1 MPNIDKLNGVTVT
14 DIASVD
20 NHNASAIASINAQ
33 DLVTASFLLDTYG
46 ANVKIAYSVRKL
58 RTAYAGNCMRVRND
72 SSVELD
78 IGFDGSGNLDE
89 SALLTHCGSGDGFVV
104 KWYDQSGNGGNME
117 QGTGSVQ
124 PQIVSSGAVLKDN
137 GKPVIKGLGAA
148 GGSHMD
154 LLTPKTDY
162 LPSTGQHYFFSVCN
176 TTSNRAVLYR
186 ENTRFQLIAQSGN
199 TSTNTRN
206 DPNYLANTYRRNGA
220 SYTPVNRGEVYTTN
234 LSQTLMTIDGSLD
247 NTISSFIL
255 GYGASQFANWD
266 MQEFIVY
273 DGDKS
278 SDESNIETAI
288 NGHYSI
294 Y

>member
-1 MPNIDKLNGVTVT
+1 MSTGIGIGISGNVFQTRAGL
-14 DIASVD
+14 ASGGG
-20 NHNASAIASINAQ
+20 AT
-33 DLVTASFLLDTYG
+33 LLLDLYG

-58 RTAYAGNCMRVRND
+58 RTAYAGNCMRVRNG

-104 KWYDQSGNGGNME
+104 KWYDQSGNSGNLE
-117 QGTGSVQ
+117 QTITADQ

-137 GKPVIKGLGAA
+137 GKPVITGLSAPN
-148 GGSHMD
+148 GSH
-154 LLTPKTDY
+154 LELITPKTDY
-162 LPSTGQHYFFSVCN
+162 LPSTGQYYFFSVCN
-176 TTSNRAVLYR
+176 TTTARAILYR

-234 LSQTLMTIDGSLD
+234 LAQTLMTIDGSLD
-247 NTISSFIL
+247 NSISSFIL
-255 GYGASQFANWD
+255 GYGAVQFANWD
-266 MQEFIVY
+266 TQEFIVY
-273 DGDKS
+273 EGDKS

-288 NGHYSI
+288 NGYYSI